1 MKRDSWFSTLILG
14 AILFS
19 LFSTKPLS
27 SFAEGSLIDRA
38 DTVATGET
46 LPDTLKPYSEN
57 NVGKDR
63 MPSFR
68 GGGPKR
74 FMRWV
79 ADHLEYPDD
88 ARIRRVEGV
97 VEVSFVVGRDGTIA
111 EQDISIIR
119 SPDPAL
125 SLAVF
130 NLLRNS
136 PQWEPA
142 VQDGVYVRVKYTI
155 PVTFRLPRERVSIS
169 TPFPGYGTTPIPGQG
184 NHRIDRF

>member
-1 MKRDSWFSTLILG
+1 M
-14 AILFS
+14 
-19 LFSTKPLS
+19 
-27 SFAEGSLIDRA
+27 
-38 DTVATGET
+38 
-46 LPDTLKPYSEN
+46 
-57 NVGKDR
+57 
-63 MPSFR
+63 
-68 GGGPKR
+68 
-74 FMRWV
+74 
-79 ADHLEYPDD
+79 
-88 ARIRRVEGV
+88 
-97 VEVSFVVGRDGTIA
+97 GRDGTIA

-169 TPFPGYGTTPIPGQG
+169 IPFPGYGTTPIPGQG